1 MSIDRW
7 HTFTVFPWLETV
19 LKNRT
24 RYVSMAA
31 FFLDA
36 LRYPLWLTL
45 KPRHLA
51 IIVPSSNRLS
61 HEPSNALATD
71 GKLACLPS
79 VPRTAMVNAEKI
91 GHAAPP
97 REEVV
102 ELSEGSDTLARAS
115 RNNYNAI
122 KRAWT

>member
-7 HTFTVFPWLETV
+7 HTLTVFPWLETI
-19 LKNRT
+19 LKKRT

-45 KPRHLA
+45 KPRPLGNH
-51 IIVPSSNRLS
+51 VPSPNRLS
-61 HEPSNALATD
+61 HDPSNALATD

-79 VPRTAMVNAEKI
+79 VLRTAMANAEKI

-97 REEVV
+97 KEEAV

-115 RNNYNAI
+115 RDNYNAV
-122 KRAWT
+122 KRPWL